1 MRAHPVVGDSLVA
14 VVLLAID
21 LAVYLVIA
29 ARPGAE
35 APSGSVAV
43 LLAVALLAPMPF
55 RRRYPVFFAYW
66 VLAVSVPHVAVGLG
80 RISPSAAFL
89 GCVAV
94 YTLVVYVG
102 RRHSA
107 VYTALTFAVS
117 VVQQWIQFRGELLLN
132 TLVMGLAVALC
143 WVLGEFVGA
152 RRAYQAEVEARLHL
166 LENERNQATRIAVAE
181 ERGRIARE
189 LHDVVAH
196 AVSVIVVHADGASYA
211 IRGNPDLAERAVRTI
226 SETGR
231 SALEELR
238 RLLAVLRGEDEA
250 GALAEPRVPQPT
262 AADLAELATR
272 MESAGLPVRLDLD
285 SGLDLSELPAG
296 VSLGVYRIVQE
307 SLTNSLKHAGPG
319 TRARVRIRRDG
330 DRVRVEVDDD
340 GAGKARPL
348 VSADGPVVA
357 AGPVPGGN
365 GLIGMRERANV
376 YGGTLDAGPA
386 PGGGWQVRA
395 VLPVRLDR

>member
-1 MRAHPVVGDSLVA
+1 MVGDSLVA

-21 LAVYLVIA
+21 LCVYIA
-29 ARPGAE
+29 FALQPDFE
-35 APSGSVAV
+35 VPEWY
-43 LLAVALLAPMPF
+43 LALPLALALMAPMPF

-66 VLAVSVPHVAVGLG
+66 VLVVSVPHVAVGLG
-80 RISPSAAFL
+80 RIGLGAGFV

-94 YTLVVYVG
+94 YTLVVYAG
-102 RRHSA
+102 RRQA
-107 VYTALTFAVS
+107 AIYTALTLTAS
-117 VVQQWIQFRGELLLN
+117 LVQQFIQFPGAWLLN
-132 TLVMGLAVALC
+132 TIVVWLSLALC

-166 LENERNQATRIAVAE
+166 LETERHQATRIAVAE
-181 ERGRIARE
+181 ERSRIARE

-211 IRGNPDLAERAVRTI
+211 IRGNPELAERAVRTI

-231 SALEELR
+231 SALNELR
-238 RLLAVLRGEDEA
+238 RLLAVLRGED
-250 GALAEPRVPQPT
+250 GSDALGEPRVPQPT
-262 AADLAELATR
+262 AADLAELVAR
-272 MESAGLPVRLDLD
+272 MESAGLPVRLELDGDLD
-285 SGLDLSELPAG
+285 LTELPAG

-307 SLTNSLKHAGPG
+307 SLTNSLKHAGAG
-319 TRARVRIRRDG
+319 TRARVRICRDG

-340 GAGKARPL
+340 GGGKARPL
-348 VSADGPVVA
+348 GAADGPVVTA
-357 AGPVPGGN
+357 PVPGGN

-376 YGGTLDAGPA
+376 YGGTLDAGPS

-395 VLPVRLDR
+395 VLPVRLDQ